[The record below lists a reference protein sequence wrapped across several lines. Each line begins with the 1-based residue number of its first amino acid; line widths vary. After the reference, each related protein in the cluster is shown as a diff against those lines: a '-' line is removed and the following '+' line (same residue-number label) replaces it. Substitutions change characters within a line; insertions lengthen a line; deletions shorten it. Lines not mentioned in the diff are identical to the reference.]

1 MTVNTLGTHEQDRTS
16 RTAAEWL
23 WPLLP
28 IGVSVFFLSSLIYYH
43 VRHDAIEARSAL
55 QVAVASVYR
64 IAGFAP
70 AVLCFL
76 LALTWSSIWFA
87 TGQLERPVSRVLRL
101 LAMTLM
107 LGVFL
112 NVGDGGLSWH
122 PHKGELGAW
131 FAGHLLAAFGYLP
144 SLVLVWA
151 VTFASLLLAT
161 DFFFSE
167 SFERL
172 RQRPADAGVEV
183 AVTDHLRGLGQSG
196 VATLPEPG
204 MALATPAKPA
214 DPLATTGEL
223 AAAAGLAPEPE
234 AAAQDATDASVAE
247 AESRRPT
254 YSERRARRERFEPAA
269 ERAFDSVEEEGDA
282 QEIENSAAA
291 AGEAAMAGEKAEP
304 GSGTADESGSA
315 TSEVPDEEVPD
326 EEIDEEITDEEV
338 TDDAD
343 DDDLFVGGSAAREAV
358 TDGPGVQP
366 GDAGSEEPLVQIPR
380 MDVPPVFREPTAPET
395 RAAEE
400 SPERV
405 SGRQQE
411 LFAAGIDERLVQD
424 AIELVTTT
432 RRASATLL
440 QRKLRIDYARAV
452 DLLAELAARGLVAH
466 EGDE

>member
-1 MTVNTLGTHEQDRTS
+1 MTVNTLGTHEQDRSS

-43 VRHDAIEARSAL
+43 VRHDAIEVRSVL

-64 IAGFAP
+64 VAGFAP

-112 NVGDGGLSWH
+112 NVGDGGISWA

-172 RQRPADAGVEV
+172 RHRPADAGVEV

-196 VATLPEPG
+196 TATLPEPVQG
-204 MALATPAKPA
+204 MAPATPARPA
-214 DPLATTGEL
+214 DPLASSGEL

-234 AAAQDATDASVAE
+234 AE
-247 AESRRPT
+247 AEDTGASAPVTEADRRPT
-254 YSERRARRERFEPAA
+254 YSERRARRGRFEPAA
-269 ERAFDSVEEEGDA
+269 EEPFDPVEEERSA
-282 QEIENSAAA
+282 REIESSAAL
-291 AGEAAMAGEKAEP
+291 AGEAAMAGEP
-304 GSGTADESGSA
+304 TGFGSGASA
-315 TSEVPDEEVPD
+315 VDDLETSEEPDEEVPD
-326 EEIDEEITDEEV
+326 EEGADAEGSDEEV
-338 TDDAD
+338 PDAEGPDEELADEAD
-343 DDDLFVGGSAAREAV
+343 DDDGRFVGGSAAREEV
-358 TDGPGVQP
+358 TDEPRAVQP
-366 GDAGSEEPLVQIPR
+366 GDAATEEPLVQIPR
-380 MDVPPVFREPTAPET
+380 MDKPPVFREPTAPGET
-395 RAAEE
+395 RAAE
-400 SPERV
+400 
-405 SGRQQE
+405 
-411 LFAAGIDERLVQD
+411 
-424 AIELVTTT
+424 
-432 RRASATLL
+432 
-440 QRKLRIDYARAV
+440 
-452 DLLAELAARGLVAH
+452 
-466 EGDE
+466 